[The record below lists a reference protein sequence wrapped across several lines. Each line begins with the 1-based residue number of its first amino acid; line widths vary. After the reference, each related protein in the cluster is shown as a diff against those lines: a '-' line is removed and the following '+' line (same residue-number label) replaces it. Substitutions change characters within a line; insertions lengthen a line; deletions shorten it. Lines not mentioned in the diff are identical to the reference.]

1 MKIVVGLG
9 NPGKQYEGT
18 RHNVGYE
25 VLAELARRYVS
36 GRPQVKHQAELA
48 EFLLG
53 TEKVLL
59 VSPLTFMNL
68 SGRSVRPL
76 VDFYK
81 LPLEDLL
88 VISDDLS
95 LPTGQLRIK
104 AKGSSG
110 GQKGIE
116 NIIQLLGTQ
125 EFPRLRVGID
135 PTPPRWSTSD
145 YVLGKFSPEQRPLVD
160 VAVKKAA
167 DAVEVWIKQGVTPC
181 MNQFNVRPEKK
192 QRATKKTK
200 SGDAAARAKVTDREQ
215 VQDINDLEIPSG
227 HQPSGDSTDAKKPAD
242 GLQNP

>member
-9 NPGKQYEGT
+9 NPGKQYDGT

-25 VLAELARRYVS
+25 VLAELARRYIS

-53 TEKVLL
+53 SEKVLL

-81 LPLEDLL
+81 LPLEDLM

-160 VAVKKAA
+160 VAVRKAA
-167 DAVEVWIKQGVTPC
+167 DAVEVWVRQGITPC

-192 QRATKKTK
+192 KKADGK
-200 SGDAAARAKVTDREQ
+200 KPDRESTDDAKASTERQ
-215 VQDINDLEIPSG
+215 VIDNDDLENSPG
-227 HQPSGDSTDAKKPAD
+227 HKPTGDSKDA
-242 GLQNP
+242 Q

>member
-1 MKIVVGLG
+1 MVVGLG

-25 VLAELARRYVS
+25 VLAEVAKRHGS
-36 GRPQVKHQAELA
+36 GRPQVKHNAELI
-48 EFLLG
+48 EFVFG
-53 TEKVLL
+53 GEKILL
-59 VSPLTFMNL
+59 VSPLTYMNH

-88 VISDDLS
+88 VLSDDLS

-116 NIIQLLGTQ
+116 NIIQLLGTE

-135 PTPPRWSTSD
+135 PTPPRWSTPD
-145 YVLGKFSPEQRPLVD
+145 YVLGKFSAEQRPLID
-160 VAVKKAA
+160 MAVRQAA
-167 DAVEVWIKQGVTPC
+167 DAIETWVREGITVC
-181 MNQFNVRPEKK
+181 MNRFNVRPEKAKK
-192 QRATKKTK
+192 QKTK
-200 SGDAAARAKVTDREQ
+200 PAASGKQVENTDGPVSDSDTAAE
-215 VQDINDLEIPSG
+215 G
-227 HQPSGDSTDAKKPAD
+227 GKPD
-242 GLQNP
+242 GGGSLR